1 MAIERFDDL
10 IEMLQTHPEW
20 RQQLRQLVLTDEL
33 IGLPDLVAELV
44 GAQRQSQQQLSALT
58 ERMGQLV
65 VRMDQL
71 VVRMDQL
78 AEAQATT
85 EARLQ
90 GLAAQLSRV
99 ADRTDAAYGYIVE
112 LRYRQRAHAYFQ
124 RIARRIHV
132 LSGEE
137 LDDLLEPAI
146 EQGVLAEQEAGQVHL
161 ADAVL
166 RGRLREDDEPVLL
179 VLEVSVLVDA
189 MDVQRAAD
197 CAGVLARLGTRAV
210 GVVAGEQIMPMAA
223 LQAQKQ
229 AVWQVTDGRAEP
241 PPSAA

>member
-58 ERMGQLV
+58 ERMG
-65 VRMDQL
+65 QL

-197 CAGVLARLGTRAV
+197 RAGVLARLGTRAV

>member
-1 MAIERFDDL
+1 M
-10 IEMLQTHPEW
+10 
-20 RQQLRQLVLTDEL
+20 
-33 IGLPDLVAELV
+33 
-44 GAQRQSQQQLSALT
+44 
-58 ERMGQLV
+58 
-65 VRMDQL
+65 
-71 VVRMDQL
+71 
-78 AEAQATT
+78 
-85 EARLQ
+85 
-90 GLAAQLSRV
+90 

-197 CAGVLARLGTRAV
+197 RAGVLARLGTRAV